1 MDEKDRAIIDY
12 LMENGRDKISDI
24 SRQLDIPRVTVYER
38 MQSLVKQG
46 IIKKYVA
53 VPDYS
58 SLGLPVISFIFVLFD
73 SGKKITEK
81 ELASKISKMRDVE
94 EVHIVTGEW
103 DLLLKVRASSMDNL
117 GNMVLDKLRE
127 MEGVAKTQTITIFQ
141 TVKDGF

>member
-1 MDEKDRAIIDY
+1 MDEKDRAIIEY
-12 LMENGRDKISDI
+12 LMDKGRDKISDI
-24 SRQLDIPRVTVYER
+24 SRKLDIPRVTVYER

-53 VPDYS
+53 VPDFAE
-58 SLGLPVISFIFVLFD
+58 LGYPVTSFIYVLFD

-81 ELASKISKMRDVE
+81 ELALKIAKMRDVE

-103 DLLLKVRASSMDNL
+103 DLLLKVRARSMENL

-141 TVKDGF
+141 TVKDGY

>member
-12 LMENGRDKISDI
+12 LMESGRDKISDI
-24 SRQLDIPRVTVYER
+24 SRKLDIPRVTVYER
-38 MQSLVKQG
+38 MQALVKNG

-53 VPDYS
+53 VPDYAE
-58 SLGLPVISFIFVLFD
+58 LGFPVTSFIYVLFD

-81 ELASKISKMRDVE
+81 ELAQKISKMRDVE

-103 DLLLKVRASSMDNL
+103 DLLLKVRARSMESL

-127 MEGVAKTQTITIFQ
+127 MEGVAKTQTITIFH

>member
-1 MDEKDRAIIDY
+1 MDQKDRAIIDY

-24 SRQLDIPRVTVYER
+24 SRRLDIPRVTVYER
-38 MQSLVKQG
+38 MQQLQKQG
-46 IIKKYVA
+46 IIKKYIA
-53 VPDYS
+53 VPDYGA
-58 SLGLPVISFIFVLFD
+58 LGYPVVSFIFVLFD

-81 ELASKISKMRDVE
+81 ELASRIAKMRDVE

-103 DLLLKVRASSMDNL
+103 DLLLKVRAKSMELL

-127 MEGVAKTQTITIFQ
+127 MEGVAKTQTIAIFQ

>member
-38 MQSLVKQG
+38 MQSLIKQG
-46 IIKKYVA
+46 IIKKFVA

-58 SLGLPVISFIFVLFD
+58 YLGYPVISFIFVLFD

-81 ELASKISKMRDVE
+81 ELAAKIARMRDVE

-103 DLLLKVRASSMDNL
+103 DLLLKVRAKSMETL

-127 MEGVAKTQTITIFQ
+127 MEGVAKTQTIAIFQ